1 MTLPLVIK
9 TKIKVKILN
18 ILRAFI
24 IIGLTFI
31 ILLPIYK
38 MFVDSI
44 SNSEPGEYYF
54 FIPTRITFIN
64 YRRIFRRYFQNNL
77 LLNTLIFSTLCG
89 VIQTL
94 VCGITGFAFSKLKF
108 KGYKIIMVLYFIPLL
123 LIKEGMYVQYKALLN
138 EMPLFGINFFHNKYS
153 VYVLYLFGAGIKTPV
168 FIYLFKTVFDKLDF
182 ELLEQSRVDGCGIIN
197 SFFRVAFPLAKD
209 AIFPTFFL
217 TFIWE
222 YNDYYY
228 PQYFGFYYDNFRVI
242 SLEFVSQRMPAGVNH
257 NAFAMLLPVLIIYII
272 LEKTLF
278 NSIAKDNTY

>member
-197 SFFRVAFPLAKD
+197 SFFKVAFPLAKD

>member
-31 ILLPIYK
+31 ILLPVYK

-89 VIQTL
+89 FIQTL

-153 VYVLYLFGAGIKTPV
+153 VYVLYRHAAV
-168 FIYLFKTVFDKLDF
+168 
-182 ELLEQSRVDGCGIIN
+182 
-197 SFFRVAFPLAKD
+197 
-209 AIFPTFFL
+209 
-217 TFIWE
+217 
-222 YNDYYY
+222 
-228 PQYFGFYYDNFRVI
+228 
-242 SLEFVSQRMPAGVNH
+242 
-257 NAFAMLLPVLIIYII
+257 
-272 LEKTLF
+272 
-278 NSIAKDNTY
+278 

>member
-222 YNDYYY
+222 YND
-228 PQYFGFYYDNFRVI
+228 
-242 SLEFVSQRMPAGVNH
+242 
-257 NAFAMLLPVLIIYII
+257 
-272 LEKTLF
+272 
-278 NSIAKDNTY
+278 